1 MTDLPA
7 SLEPLT
13 ENRRELR
20 AILDL
25 LDQERDPT
33 PRADLAIELIG
44 SSARYED
51 VMERVVYPALRK
63 IGQDTGEL
71 DRAESDQLAIREGLT
86 DLRHRTQNVKPSNVH
101 ASDPE
106 GFEELLDRLV
116 DSIRMHLD
124 HEDEML
130 FPLLDQLEG
139 PNLGELRDEVE
150 KAVAHASTH
159 PHPPHSTVGRA
170 VRSVMEKLDRSVH
183 DQSTISHP
191 EIDQLHDDLEASA
204 EPE

>member
-1 MTDLPA
+1 VTDLPA

-13 ENRRELR
+13 ENRRELH

-33 PRADLAIELIG
+33 PRADLATELVGI
-44 SSARYED
+44 SARYED
-51 VMERVVYPALRK
+51 AMDRVVYPALRK
-63 IGQDTGEL
+63 ISQDLPEL
-71 DRAESDQLAIREGLT
+71 DRAESDQLAIREALA
-86 DLRHRTQNVKPSNVH
+86 DLRHRTQNVKPSNVYV
-101 ASDPE
+101 SDPE

-130 FPLLDQLEG
+130 FPLLDQLTE
-139 PNLGELRDEVE
+139 PKVDELRDDVE
-150 KAVAHASTH
+150 QAVAHASTH

-170 VRSVMEKLDRSVH
+170 VTSVMEKLNRSVH
-183 DQSTISHP
+183 DQSTVSHP
-191 EIDQLHDDLEASA
+191 EIDQFHDDLEASA

>member
-13 ENRRELR
+13 ENRRELH

-33 PRADLAIELIG
+33 PRADLATELVGI
-44 SSARYED
+44 SARYED
-51 VMERVVYPALRK
+51 AVDRVVYPALRK
-63 IGQDTGEL
+63 ISQDLPEL
-71 DRAESDQLAIREGLT
+71 DRAESDQLAVREALA
-86 DLRHRTQNVKPSNVH
+86 DLRHRTQNVKPSNVYV
-101 ASDPE
+101 SDPE

-130 FPLLDQLEG
+130 FPLLDQLTE
-139 PNLGELRDEVE
+139 PQVDELRDDVE
-150 KAVAHASTH
+150 QAVAHASTH
-159 PHPPHSTVGRA
+159 PHPSHSTVGRA
-170 VRSVMEKLDRSVH
+170 VMSVMEKLNRSVH
-183 DQSTISHP
+183 DQSTVSHP
-191 EIDQLHDDLEASA
+191 EIDQFHDDLEASA

>member
-13 ENRRELR
+13 ENRRELH

-25 LDQERDPT
+25 LDQERYPT
-33 PRADLAIELIG
+33 PRADLATELVGI
-44 SSARYED
+44 SARYED
-51 VMERVVYPALRK
+51 AMDRVVYPALRK
-63 IGQDTGEL
+63 ISQDLPEL
-71 DRAESDQLAIREGLT
+71 DRAESDQLAIREALA
-86 DLRHRTQNVKPSNVH
+86 DLRHRTQNVKPSNVYV
-101 ASDPE
+101 SDPE

-130 FPLLDQLEG
+130 FPLLDQLTE
-139 PNLGELRDEVE
+139 PKVDELRDDVE
-150 KAVAHASTH
+150 RAVAHASTH

-170 VRSVMEKLDRSVH
+170 VTSVMEKLNRSVH
-183 DQSTISHP
+183 DQSTVSHP
-191 EIDQLHDDLEASA
+191 EIDQFHDDLEASA